1 MCSLDGEELNY
12 ADSVEFTYGEAINP
26 VSIETPFNNSY
37 TYDSETELFLTSS
50 VYHDFKIEV
59 INEDKE
65 NIISTVI
72 RDTNTT
78 ILDSIPSGK
87 YTLQVTALMH
97 GTDAERGMGTVSF
110 EVKKVNP
117 EIKTYILN
125 PDEKFN
131 FIYESPD
138 SKYLYFYDEEIIYV
152 DEEVTE
158 IQTETVTDENGQET
172 VIETPVTKTVQSPRK
187 KIIQKKVPATKQY
200 RKLRCMYTSG
210 TYTTGAIVTE
220 NSTEKGN
227 AIANSALLYQGIP
240 YVWGGESISGFD
252 CSGLVKYVCNKLGIS
267 VHRTSAEQFAYDG
280 EYVLK
285 SQLIPGDLIFFQDN
299 GVIHH
304 VGIYI
309 GDGKMVHA
317 PHTGDVVKV
326 SSINSDYYMRE
337 YAGAK
342 RVSK

>member
-1 MCSLDGEELNY
+1 M
-12 ADSVEFTYGEAINP
+12 
-26 VSIETPFNNSY
+26 
-37 TYDSETELFLTSS
+37 
-50 VYHDFKIEV
+50 
-59 INEDKE
+59 
-65 NIISTVI
+65 
-72 RDTNTT
+72 
-78 ILDSIPSGK
+78 
-87 YTLQVTALMH
+87 
-97 GTDAERGMGTVSF
+97 
-110 EVKKVNP
+110 
-117 EIKTYILN
+117 
-125 PDEKFN
+125 
-131 FIYESPD
+131 
-138 SKYLYFYDEEIIYV
+138 
-152 DEEVTE
+152 
-158 IQTETVTDENGQET
+158 
-172 VIETPVTKTVQSPRK
+172 
-187 KIIQKKVPATKQY
+187 
-200 RKLRCMYTSG
+200 
-210 TYTTGAIVTE
+210 
-220 NSTEKGN
+220 
-227 AIANSALLYQGIP
+227 
-240 YVWGGESISGFD
+240 WGGESTSGFD